1 MLTIYVD
8 TAQELH
14 VHQSTHWNGH
24 TWCYIVHAAHWSST
38 PCTPQERLVYIY
50 TWTADNTL
58 LTLAFVAYSESD
70 KHCG

>member
-1 MLTIYVD
+1 VLRLERDDFVTVSRLIQLT
-8 TAQELH
+8 Q
-14 VHQSTHWNGH
+14 
-24 TWCYIVHAAHWSST
+24 AA

-58 LTLAFVAYSESD
+58 LTLAFVACSGSD